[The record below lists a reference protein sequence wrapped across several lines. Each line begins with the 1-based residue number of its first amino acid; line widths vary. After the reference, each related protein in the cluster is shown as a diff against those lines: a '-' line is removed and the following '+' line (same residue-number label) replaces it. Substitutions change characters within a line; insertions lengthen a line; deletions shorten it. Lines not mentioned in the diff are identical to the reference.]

1 MTCDK
6 RKGLRLLYLAM
17 LGIAPL
23 QAQAVRV
30 DYALDAGVERNDN
43 VLMSPTN
50 PASSTAVRAGVG
62 FLVAED
68 TSTVQAH
75 FGGRFE
81 YWNYVDGPQ
90 SNAFETSLSGRLNWF
105 MIPETLSFTIEDSL
119 EMRPVDR
126 FAPDTA
132 DNRQRVNVLSLGP
145 NVHFNFSEAFRGRFE
160 MRWIDSNA
168 EVTDD
173 LESERIFA
181 ALHAIRELDPTS
193 SLTLSARGQDVD
205 FDNDLVASDYRRYD
219 AFMRYQKELA
229 RLGFGIDAGYSWV
242 DFKDGRSS
250 TYPMVRA
257 DIHWRVAD
265 RHALNLLLAHQL
277 SDSAT
282 AALEGL
288 GVATEI
294 PESLVGVSSTI
305 NASIYEDNRADLSY
319 SFEAERFSFA
329 VGPYYQRIEYLDS
342 LAFDETR
349 RGVLLEAAY
358 RLAPTW
364 DLRGFVDLSRSSFPD
379 LDRRT
384 EDTRAGLALD
394 KTWARHWSS
403 SLQYSRYQ
411 RDGDVLVGDSRQN
424 IWYLT
429 VIYRNR

>member
-173 LESERIFA
+173 LESERILA

-229 RLGFGIDAGYSWV
+229 RLGFWRRWRTKLGYLR
-242 DFKDGRSS
+242 D
-250 TYPMVRA
+250 T
-257 DIHWRVAD
+257 
-265 RHALNLLLAHQL
+265 LL
-277 SDSAT
+277 
-282 AALEGL
+282 G
-288 GVATEI
+288 
-294 PESLVGVSSTI
+294 
-305 NASIYEDNRADLSY
+305 
-319 SFEAERFSFA
+319 
-329 VGPYYQRIEYLDS
+329 
-342 LAFDETR
+342 
-349 RGVLLEAAY
+349 
-358 RLAPTW
+358 
-364 DLRGFVDLSRSSFPD
+364 
-379 LDRRT
+379 
-384 EDTRAGLALD
+384 
-394 KTWARHWSS
+394 
-403 SLQYSRYQ
+403 
-411 RDGDVLVGDSRQN
+411 
-424 IWYLT
+424 
-429 VIYRNR
+429 